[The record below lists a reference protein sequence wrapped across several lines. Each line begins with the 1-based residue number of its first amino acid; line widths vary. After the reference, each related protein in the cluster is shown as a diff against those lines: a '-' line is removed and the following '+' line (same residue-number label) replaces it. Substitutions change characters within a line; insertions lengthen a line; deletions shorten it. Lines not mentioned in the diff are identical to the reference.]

1 MLMQEAEVR
10 SSAGCTF
17 VRTAATIWQALQV
30 RSNATLVRSNVALHC
45 ILSGAC
51 ARTQTRNERSQVR
64 ERSGIGSSAFD
75 RKDYVRTYCR
85 RLIFPETELN

>member
-17 VRTAATIWQALQV
+17 VRTNATIWQALQV

-51 ARTQTRNERSQVR
+51 ARTQTCNKHSQVR
-64 ERSGIGSSAFD
+64 ECSGIGGSVFD
-75 RKDYVRTYCR
+75 CTVGA
-85 RLIFPETELN
+85 